1 MSISI
6 FKKAAAFVCGAATML
21 SLSAALFASAEGPM
35 VFTADQVY
43 AKPGETVSYS
53 VSLSNNSGYAASGL
67 SLIFDERLEI
77 QNVEGRYIKPVNAG
91 PAASGLNT
99 TLGYN
104 SGKHQIGW
112 STMGS
117 GDDCTQDGILYTI
130 EVKVPDDA
138 KAGDTFVMD
147 LGEISQL
154 VNSAKEARTYELV
167 DGWIKIKPE
176 ETTTEEPTT
185 TTTTTTSSSSSDDIT
200 TTTTISQEPGTGDS
214 SDTTDTT
221 TTVSGEGSGATDAT
235 DATSNNNGGGDV
247 PGPKTGETGAA
258 LAIAGLLTAAG
269 AAYAIRRK
277 H

>member
-35 VFTADQVY
+35 VFTAEQVY
-43 AKPGETVSYS
+43 AKPGETVSYT

-77 QNVEGRYIKPVNAG
+77 QNVEGRYIKPVDAG

-117 GDDCTQDGILYTI
+117 GAPKKKRNFTRVERMNCKSIAIWDCL
-130 EVKVPDDA
+130 
-138 KAGDTFVMD
+138 TF
-147 LGEISQL
+147 L
-154 VNSAKEARTYELV
+154 
-167 DGWIKIKPE
+167 
-176 ETTTEEPTT
+176 
-185 TTTTTTSSSSSDDIT
+185 
-200 TTTTISQEPGTGDS
+200 
-214 SDTTDTT
+214 
-221 TTVSGEGSGATDAT
+221 
-235 DATSNNNGGGDV
+235 
-247 PGPKTGETGAA
+247 
-258 LAIAGLLTAAG
+258 
-269 AAYAIRRK
+269 RRK
-277 H
+277 IRS